1 MKRTVLVELTE
12 VGWTERLVEQVSV
25 AGELGLLVKVNN
37 VADVAVSD
45 ALITRLVVGVD
56 FL

>member
-1 MKRTVLVELTE
+1 VKRTVLVELTE